1 MMWYGNLY
9 FLNGLGS
16 TVILGGTSIKEDRV
30 RSEGQKL
37 YMYENCQIL
46 EYLVISE
53 KAILKNK
60 LLLPLDQIMIS
71 CVLKNLGI
79 SMKNLKFFRNFF
91 NVSELA
97 KLCPLPSTIVL
108 QTTLASNC
116 LNEKKVCHHPTYS
129 L

>member
-1 MMWYGNLY
+1 M
-9 FLNGLGS
+9 
-16 TVILGGTSIKEDRV
+16 

-108 QTTLASNC
+108 QTTLASKFK
-116 LNEKKVCHHPTYS
+116 LFERKKGVSPSHLQFVRFSCTKVS
-129 L
+129 NFKEEVQCGLLST